1 MRGYAAIG
9 FVGCAKR
16 YRSSPGLAWQ
26 AHSQAARAAHLRE
39 EGEFAGCVPSTTM
52 NTMCGAVEGP
62 ASLRSHSTAAATA
75 ASVALAM
82 QMRILSTPRG
92 RSNRALLAPLLT
104 PGSRRCLAVL
114 AWFRA
119 RFFPSCQ
126 AATEHGAP
134 RLSLHARPFRA
145 PGGGGCANWCVAN
158 RVWNV
163 ERLVVN
169 KENPIRCWGRT
180 ASAGCLLPRRAGPR
194 FGPARGWVAS

>member
-1 MRGYAAIG
+1 
-9 FVGCAKR
+9 
-16 YRSSPGLAWQ
+16 
-26 AHSQAARAAHLRE
+26 
-39 EGEFAGCVPSTTM
+39 M

-145 PGGGGCANWCVAN
+145 PGGGGGCANWCVAN

-169 KENPIRCWGRT
+169 KQGKPNQMLGAHGQC
-180 ASAGCLLPRRAGPR
+180 GCLAGRVRDSVPPGMGGLMSLEDPECVSGLR
-194 FGPARGWVAS
+194 DVHSFRLLEAASVHK